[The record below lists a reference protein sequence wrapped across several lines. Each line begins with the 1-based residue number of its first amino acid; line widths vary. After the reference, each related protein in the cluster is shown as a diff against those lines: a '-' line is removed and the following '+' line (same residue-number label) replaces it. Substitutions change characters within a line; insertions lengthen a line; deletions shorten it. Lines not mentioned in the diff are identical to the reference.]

1 MPDEFDLAQEREEIA
16 RAAAIRNNAK
26 DIPPGEPGE
35 CFYCGEESPRL
46 INNACA
52 PCRDKRKLP

>member
-1 MPDEFDLAQEREEIA
+1 MPDEFDLAQEHEEIA

-26 DIPPGEPGE
+26 DIQPGEPGE
-35 CFYCGEESPRL
+35 CFYCGEESQRL

-52 PCRDKRKLP
+52 PCRDRRKLP